1 MPPATA
7 SQFEDY
13 YAILG
18 LAPGATSEEV
28 RKAYRKRSLD
38 VHPDR
43 YKGENP
49 DGATAEFLKLTR
61 AKEVLEDDKARAA
74 FENVIKA
81 RAMHKEKQGSQDEAR
96 KKMREDLEA
105 REEEA
110 RKRPCGAAAPPSA
123 ESQRQ
128 AQQQAAA
135 EAEARRELQRELER
149 LRRTGRL
156 DPTGRAPVAPQA
168 AEGSAPSSAAA
179 ASSSTTAMPPLAAK
193 ATATLRWAADAPLSE
208 PALRTVLSKLLGSAA
223 DGVLIALAGSKAVC
237 ELDVGACRALA
248 ARSFE
253 LAARGIRLTT
263 QLPPGAL
270 PPDAAACGGDGE
282 SSRALS
288 GGGGSLPPGWKEQRA
303 PDGGQLYYFHVGTRQ
318 AQWTRPAA
326 EAPLVEGEAPSVAAL
341 ERHEAL
347 TMARLRKAGERQRQ
361 RAACSS

>member
-1 MPPATA
+1 MPPTTA

-43 YKGENP
+43 YKGEDP

-110 RKRPCGAAAPPSA
+110 RKRPRGAAAPPSA

-156 DPTGRAPVAPQA
+156 DPTGRAP
-168 AEGSAPSSAAA
+168 SSAAA
-179 ASSSTTAMPPLAAK
+179 ASSSTTATPPLAAK

-208 PALRTVLSKLLGSAA
+208 PALRSLLSKLLGSAA
-223 DGVLIALAGSKAVC
+223 DGMLIALAAGKAVC
-237 ELDVGACRALA
+237 ELDVGACQALA

-253 LAARGIRLTT
+253 LAAHGIRLTT

-270 PPDAAACGGDGE
+270 PPDAAACDGDGV

-288 GGGGSLPPGWKEQRA
+288 GGVGVGVGSLPPGWKEQPA
-303 PDGGQLYYFHVGTRQ
+303 PDGGQPYYFHVGTRQ
-318 AQWTRPAA
+318 AQWTRPVA
-326 EAPLVEGEAPSVAAL
+326 EEPLVEGEAPSVAAL

-347 TMARLRKAGERQRQ
+347 TMARLRKAAERQRQ
-361 RAACSS
+361 RAACTS

>member
-110 RKRPCGAAAPPSA
+110 RKRPRGAAAPPSA
-123 ESQRQ
+123 ESHRQ

-156 DPTGRAPVAPQA
+156 DPTGRAPA
-168 AEGSAPSSAAA
+168 SAAA
-179 ASSSTTAMPPLAAK
+179 ASSSTPATPPLAAK

-208 PALRTVLSKLLGSAA
+208 PALRSLLSELLGSAA
-223 DGVLIALAGSKAVC
+223 DGMLIALAGSKAVC

-270 PPDAAACGGDGE
+270 PPDAAACGGE